1 MPSSTG
7 PSIDTITEGGRVT
20 QVGEGQEAD
29 EAAPSVMTFGAPTLG
44 EILAE
49 RYELAEHIN
58 DDSAGRQVWRGVDV
72 VLRRPV
78 AVVLRY
84 PGGESAKEML
94 QAAVA
99 ASRVI
104 HPNLVGVYDAIDEE
118 DRAYVVREWVDGH
131 SLRELVADGV
141 LDPARATS
149 VAHAVS
155 GAIAAIHA
163 TGMVH
168 GNLHPGTVMVADDGR
183 VVLADAR
190 TDGADT
196 PETDVRAVGGILY
209 YALTGHWPH
218 AEASLTAG
226 STRRS
231 RSPLPDAVRDA
242 SGSIAAPR
250 QVRAGVPAYLDD
262 LTMDLLDSQ
271 LAVPSSDVLAAELGR
286 LDAAAEEHYLDSGP
300 LRFTSGDDAGPD
312 LPSHSNR
319 RMLIGIAVLLVLAL
333 VGLSLGIN
341 ALVGDRDPNTGQAGP
356 TPSAGVS
363 TEPAVAGDPEP
374 PAAPPRKVTLK
385 GDQVRVIDPDGTR
398 SELDE
403 VEKAVDGDANEGWE
417 TETYRNGSKFGN
429 KKSGM
434 GILINLGEPREVT
447 SVQVE
452 FSESGVS
459 AELRSGSKDFPA
471 TASGDQALVQAYS
484 TRIGNAYEK
493 TDSTKVTF
501 SQFVPGQKYQYLMLW
516 ITDLPETEPGAAR
529 WKVGVQE
536 ITVQSR

>member
-7 PSIDTITEGGRVT
+7 PSIETITEGGRVT

-29 EAAPSVMTFGAPTLG
+29 EATPSVMTFGAPAVG
-44 EILAE
+44 EVLAE

-72 VLRRPV
+72 ILRRPV

-84 PGGESAKEML
+84 PGGDSAKEML

-131 SLRELVADGV
+131 SLRELISEGV

-149 VAHAVS
+149 IAHAVS

-242 SGSIAAPR
+242 SGTIAAPR

-262 LTMDLLDSQ
+262 LTMDLLDAQ

-300 LRFTSGDDAGPD
+300 LRFTSGDDSGPD
-312 LPSHSNR
+312 PSTPSNR
-319 RMLIGIAVLLVLAL
+319 RMLIGIAALLVVAL

-341 ALVGDRDPNTGQAGP
+341 ALVGDGGTAADQAGP
-356 TPSAGVS
+356 APSTQAS
-363 TEPAVAGDPEP
+363 SQPAVAGDPEP
-374 PAAPPRKVTLK
+374 AATPRKVALK
-385 GDQVRVIDPDGTR
+385 GDQVRVIDPGGTR
-398 SELDE
+398 SELDGA
-403 VEKAVDGDANEGWE
+403 EKVVDGDANEGWE
-417 TETYRNGSKFGN
+417 TETYRSRSNFGN
-429 KKSGM
+429 QKPGM
-434 GILINLGEPREVT
+434 GILVNLGEPREVT
-447 SVQVE
+447 NVQVQ
-452 FSESGVS
+452 FSDSGVS
-459 AELRSGSKDFPA
+459 AELRWGTRDFPA
-471 TASGDQALVQAYS
+471 TGSGDQDLIEAYS
-484 TRIGNAYEK
+484 NRIGNASEK
-493 TDSTKVTF
+493 TEGANVSF
-501 SQFVPGQKYQYLMLW
+501 SQFTPGQEYQYLLLW
-516 ITDLPETEPGAAR
+516 ITDLPETEPGSGR
-529 WKVGVQE
+529 YKIGVQE
-536 ITVQSR
+536 ITVHSR

>member
-1 MPSSTG
+1 M
-7 PSIDTITEGGRVT
+7 T

-29 EAAPSVMTFGAPTLG
+29 EAAPSVMTFGAPAVG

-84 PGGESAKEML
+84 PGGDSAKEML

-131 SLRELVADGV
+131 SLRELVAEGV

-149 VAHAVS
+149 IAHAVS
-155 GAIAAIHA
+155 GAISAIHA

-168 GNLHPGTVMVADDGR
+168 GNLHPGTVMVGDDGR

-242 SGSIAAPR
+242 SGTIAAPGR
-250 QVRAGVPAYLDD
+250 SGPAYPP
-262 LTMDLLDSQ
+262 TSTTSPWTCSTRSSRCRPRTSSP
-271 LAVPSSDVLAAELGR
+271 PSWAGSTPPPRSTISTAGR
-286 LDAAAEEHYLDSGP
+286 
-300 LRFTSGDDAGPD
+300 
-312 LPSHSNR
+312 
-319 RMLIGIAVLLVLAL
+319 
-333 VGLSLGIN
+333 
-341 ALVGDRDPNTGQAGP
+341 
-356 TPSAGVS
+356 SAS
-363 TEPAVAGDPEP
+363 P
-374 PAAPPRKVTLK
+374 PVTTAAPTCR
-385 GDQVRVIDPDGTR
+385 RR
-398 SELDE
+398 
-403 VEKAVDGDANEGWE
+403 
-417 TETYRNGSKFGN
+417 
-429 KKSGM
+429 
-434 GILINLGEPREVT
+434 
-447 SVQVE
+447 
-452 FSESGVS
+452 
-459 AELRSGSKDFPA
+459 A
-471 TASGDQALVQAYS
+471 TAGC
-484 TRIGNAYEK
+484 
-493 TDSTKVTF
+493 
-501 SQFVPGQKYQYLMLW
+501 
-516 ITDLPETEPGAAR
+516 
-529 WKVGVQE
+529 
-536 ITVQSR
+536 

>member
-7 PSIDTITEGGRVT
+7 PSIDTISEGGRVT

-29 EAAPSVMTFGAPTLG
+29 EAAPSVMTFGAPAVG

-72 VLRRPV
+72 ILRRPV

-84 PGGESAKEML
+84 PGGDSAKEML

-149 VAHAVS
+149 IAHAVS
-155 GAIAAIHA
+155 GAISAIHA

-168 GNLHPGTVMVADDGR
+168 GNLHPGTVMVGDDGR

-218 AEASLTAG
+218 TEASLTAG

-242 SGSIAAPR
+242 SGTIAAPR

-300 LRFTSGDDAGPD
+300 LRFTSGDDGGPD
-312 LPSHSNR
+312 LPTPGNR
-319 RMLIGIAVLLVLAL
+319 KMLIGIAALLVIAL

-341 ALVGDRDPNTGQAGP
+341 ALVGNGDSTDGQAGP
-356 TPSAGVS
+356 TPSTGTS
-363 TEPAVAGDPEP
+363 TQPAVAGDPEP
-374 PAAPPRKVTLK
+374 PAATPRKVNLK
-385 GDQVRVIDPDGTR
+385 GNQVRVIDPDGTR
-398 SELDE
+398 SELDD
-403 VEKAVDGDANEGWE
+403 VEKAVDGDSNEGWE
-417 TETYRNGSKFGN
+417 TESYRGGSKFGN
-429 KKSGM
+429 AKSGM

-447 SVQVE
+447 SVQVV
-452 FSESGVS
+452 FSDPGVS
-459 AELRSGSKDFPA
+459 AELRWGTKDFPA
-471 TASGDQALVQAYS
+471 SASGDRALVAAY
-484 TRIGNAYEK
+484 TNRIGNPFEK
-493 TDSTKVTF
+493 TENTNVLF
-501 SQFVPGQKYQYLMLW
+501 NQFVPPGQKYQYLMLW
-516 ITDLPETEPGAAR
+516 ITDLPETESSGR
-529 WKVGVQE
+529 YKIGVQE